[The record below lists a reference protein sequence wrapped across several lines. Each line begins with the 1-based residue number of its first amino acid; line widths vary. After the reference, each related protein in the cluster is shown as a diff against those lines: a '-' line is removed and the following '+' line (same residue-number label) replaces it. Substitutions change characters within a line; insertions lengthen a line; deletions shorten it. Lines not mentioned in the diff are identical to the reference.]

1 MKFTLKA
8 VAAAVMLAMPGV
20 SQAQIDNSVSLKVL
34 SHPYI
39 TAGTNYSGNG
49 RAGGFLADFAID
61 FPQPDGTVNFS
72 KFLVWCIDANRTIS
86 VPGGPY
92 NYQAF
97 TALDFAANTSFGSP
111 KPYNVTVSDMGK
123 IVTLVDDLRTNWS
136 SYNVTQRA
144 DRQGSIW
151 ALFRGEAT
159 VASLGTIAEGDLDR
173 WVVLYNGQ
181 NQTFLTNVA
190 EPSQLA
196 LLMSI
201 AGGFAFLMIARRRRS

>member
-8 VAAAVMLAMPGV
+8 LAAAVMLAMPAV
-20 SQAQIDNSVSLKVL
+20 SQAQIDNSVSVTLV
-34 SHPYI
+34 SHPYK
-39 TAGTNYSGNG
+39 TVGTNYIPNG
-49 RAGGFLADFAID
+49 VGGGFFANFAID
-61 FPQPDGTVNFS
+61 FPQPVGTVNFS
-72 KFLVWCIDANRTIS
+72 KYLVWCIDADRSIS

-111 KPYNVTVSDMGK
+111 KPYNVSVSDMGK
-123 IVTLVDDLRTNWS
+123 IVTLVDDLRINWS
-136 SYNVTQRA
+136 SYNATQRA

-159 VASLGTIAEGDLDR
+159 VASLGTIAEGSLDR
-173 WVVLYNGQ
+173 WVVLYDGQ
-181 NQTFLTNVA
+181 NQTFLTDVA

-196 LLMSI
+196 LLMTV
-201 AGGFAFLMIARRRRS
+201 AGGFAFLVLARRRRA